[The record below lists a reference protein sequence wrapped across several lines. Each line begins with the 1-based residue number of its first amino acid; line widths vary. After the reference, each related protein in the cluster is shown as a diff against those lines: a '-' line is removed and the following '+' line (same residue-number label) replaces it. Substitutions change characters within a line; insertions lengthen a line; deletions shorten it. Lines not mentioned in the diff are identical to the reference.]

1 MSLGRDAGFYS
12 DLCGSNETESING
25 SALTDD
31 RRRYEDGPVGCPAQE
46 EILNLVFTVAI
57 TSQILTPALGYIYDH
72 CHFVSSRA
80 VGIVFSVSGCLLMAF
95 SAPGME
101 WLLFPGA
108 SLHLVGG
115 FMFRT
120 TGMQLRWLFPTRK
133 STIGTLISGTTDM
146 SSFSFVLVKLAYDA
160 GVPYRLS
167 LIAMGCGTF
176 VIATAT
182 TIVLSP
188 REQVSESDDCR
199 CGRSLRTKNSP
210 HDASSMKCA
219 RNKEPKFDC
228 DNYALEVDSDINVK
242 PNPAMGNDTPDG
254 DSKNSSNFA
263 IPGKNEG
270 ITEGSLEK
278 PGMDIDGF
286 SVHNHLS
293 TQNLFS
299 VAEQVDASVLKENKS
314 KVIATRVEEYVPFS
328 SVLKNPMFWL
338 TELWYSCNVL
348 LIASYFGSFN
358 AIVDYRAY
366 GDRNLTSHYTNVFGY
381 MQLGFSIPLALTV
394 GHFLDRQHR
403 GEGLIHAEPKTF
415 ITPSLITC
423 VSGLLLWVTCAVPVL
438 EGQYVAMV
446 LHCMLR
452 SFTFAVLI
460 TFIAYAFPHEHFG
473 KGYAVQC
480 GIQSVTGFLQFPL
493 FSWFKSRLGG
503 DPLYFSVTL
512 CGISCLSLS
521 LPIFLLR
528 RPKVHQRGHGRE
540 DAKTTM
546 S

>member
-1 MSLGRDAGFYS
+1 MPIRTHSPCLKGLTVTLVLLEVGIYTVSIIGWPSLVYIFRDAGFYS

-72 CHFVSSRA
+72 CHFISSRA

-95 SAPGME
+95 SAPDRY
-101 WLLFPGA
+101 A
-108 SLHLVGG
+108 LHVGILHNLNQC
-115 FMFRT
+115 ML
-120 TGMQLRWLFPTRK
+120 Q
-133 STIGTLISGTTDM
+133 
-146 SSFSFVLVKLAYDA
+146 
-160 GVPYRLS
+160 
-167 LIAMGCGTF
+167 
-176 VIATAT
+176 
-182 TIVLSP
+182 
-188 REQVSESDDCR
+188 
-199 CGRSLRTKNSP
+199 
-210 HDASSMKCA
+210 KCT

-299 VAEQVDASVLKENKS
+299 VAEQVDASVLKENKNN
-314 KVIATRVEEYVPFS
+314 VVATRVEEYVPFS

-366 GDRNLTSHYTNVFGY
+366 GDRNLIQCDSVWYILFVAQSSN
-381 MQLGFSIPLALTV
+381 IPTKTAKGPSERTWQRRCEDHHVLIAL
-394 GHFLDRQHR
+394 
-403 GEGLIHAEPKTF
+403 
-415 ITPSLITC
+415 
-423 VSGLLLWVTCAVPVL
+423 AVPS
-438 EGQYVAMV
+438 A
-446 LHCMLR
+446 H
-452 SFTFAVLI
+452 S
-460 TFIAYAFPHEHFG
+460 
-473 KGYAVQC
+473 
-480 GIQSVTGFLQFPL
+480 
-493 FSWFKSRLGG
+493 
-503 DPLYFSVTL
+503 
-512 CGISCLSLS
+512 
-521 LPIFLLR
+521 
-528 RPKVHQRGHGRE
+528 
-540 DAKTTM
+540 
-546 S
+546 

>member
-1 MSLGRDAGFYS
+1 MMNVRGYDHRLRPQHLRVYDEPPLLPSSQSSDQSSTTDGLYASIRPSNITTVDFESFSDPSEDGSGHDDKIKLGRRWRCYLMVIFAMCCLQMIAIVVLGASIHFQRHDDGKPSRDTAALLSQPIAMSQS
-12 DLCGSNETESING
+12 DVS
-25 SALTDD
+25 
-31 RRRYEDGPVGCPAQE
+31 EDGHVGP
-46 EILNLVFTVAI
+46 
-57 TSQILTPALGYIYDH
+57 
-72 CHFVSSRA
+72 
-80 VGIVFSVSGCLLMAF
+80 
-95 SAPGME
+95 
-101 WLLFPGA
+101 A
-108 SLHLVGG
+108 SLCVPGLDIN
-115 FMFRT
+115 
-120 TGMQLRWLFPTRK
+120 L
-133 STIGTLISGTTDM
+133 SENCTILKI
-146 SSFSFVLVKLAYDA
+146 LH
-160 GVPYRLS
+160 R
-167 LIAMGCGTF
+167 
-176 VIATAT
+176 
-182 TIVLSP
+182 
-188 REQVSESDDCR
+188 
-199 CGRSLRTKNSP
+199 
-210 HDASSMKCA
+210 CA